1 MKPTQSHWRRRQ
13 THAGADSAAAD
24 ADVVDQVALGQKPCR
39 LRRQLYSITGFLLLL
54 LVLLVLFC
62 LAFWPL
68 TPADCLVILL
78 S

>member
-54 LVLLVLFC
+54 LVN
-62 LAFWPL
+62 
-68 TPADCLVILL
+68 TSEYVILFKIKNKCAQYVHYKH
-78 S
+78 